1 MLGEAWK
8 FPELEYM
15 TEMELEPL
23 QSSPSHMAIIIPS
36 IFLASMAVLNVQI
49 SL

>member
-15 TEMELEPL
+15 TEMELDL
-23 QSSPSHMAIIIPS
+23 TSSPSHMAIIIPS